1 MALLEVGTTATT
13 FESRVQQLRNDTPD
27 LTKKYTTV
35 RMDVESFLVEK
46 LESTRRVFLL
56 QAQLA
61 HHFDTDIKDLNEGV
75 RLLKRALDAENLVQL
90 QDVVRAYTKAKHCGF
105 ADLLPASACS
115 SSPLCSGRRLVRT
128 LSAHE
133 GPSNVDGRC
142 ITWGCVRPSGHPGR
156 CVNQYCEETALST
169 VKFYRMVHYGCAD
182 LDCG

>member
-35 RMDVESFLVEK
+35 RMDVESSLVEK
-46 LESTRRVFLL
+46 LESTRRALLL

-61 HHFDTDIKDLNEGV
+61 HHFDTDIKNLNEGV

-90 QDVVRAYTKAKHCGF
+90 QDVVCAYTKAKHCGF
-105 ADLLPASACS
+105 ADLLPASACA
-115 SSPLCSGRRLVRT
+115 SSPLC
-128 LSAHE
+128 E
-133 GPSNVDGRC
+133 GPSNVDGGC

-156 CVNQYCEETALST
+156 CVNQYCEEIALST
-169 VKFYRMVHYGCAD
+169 VKFYRMVQYGCAD